1 MGLRTHSTKQIGQCY
16 LGSLGSLLCVPF
28 CVFIVISTDASNPKA
43 LRETVTR
50 RGAGVGSALR
60 GPCILVMTSG
70 KGLPYPPWKEE
81 RGTGFIF

>member
-1 MGLRTHSTKQIGQCY
+1 M
-16 LGSLGSLLCVPF
+16 
-28 CVFIVISTDASNPKA
+28 ISTDASNPKA

-60 GPCILVMTSG
+60 GPCILVMPSG

-81 RGTGFIF
+81 REERALYFEDFLKTRLTPS